1 MATNNT
7 TIDQFLQP
15 VETNASSI
23 LDLKE
28 LLEKEMTR
36 PLLTALLMAFAYSII
51 FLVCL
56 VGNLIVCVMILK
68 SKRTTSA
75 TDYFIF
81 NLAICDLLVGIFCI
95 PFTLVSH
102 VFPVLSL
109 GPFACKFIPLAQGVA
124 VGASVFTLMAIAYDR
139 YRLVIHP
146 SNSKA
151 PVKYW
156 ASILAGVWVSAVSVM
171 VPQAIVR
178 EEISHLLP
186 GGHIKVCQEFWP
198 SYTQQQAYSAAL
210 LACCYLG
217 PLVISACL
225 YLMVAVT
232 LRRRKSTNNTMHAS
246 QRFNKVTKMLVIVI
260 VLFTLSWIPLYA
272 CWMVEDFGELTP
284 PQKIILHDYVY
295 PFAHWLAFSNS
306 CVNPL
311 LYGYFNKSLRKRFR
325 DSLVRRS
332 DNEITG
338 GNISLK
344 IKANVNR
351 KAILKY
357 RRNSNKPLDR

>member
-1 MATNNT
+1 M
-7 TIDQFLQP
+7 DLFLQST
-15 VETNASSI
+15 ETNTSLLR
-23 LDLKE
+23 LDLRK
-28 LLEKEMTR
+28 LLQKEMMK
-36 PLLTALLMAFAYSII
+36 PLWTVLLMGFAYSII

-56 VGNLIVCVMILK
+56 VGNMIVCVMIVK
-68 SKRTTSA
+68 SKRTSSA

-81 NLAICDLLVGIFCI
+81 NLAVCDLLVGIFCI
-95 PFTLVSH
+95 PFTFVKH

-146 SNSKA
+146 SKNKA

-156 ASILAGVWVSAVSVM
+156 SCILSGVWVSAISIM
-171 VPQAIVR
+171 VPQAVVR
-178 EEISHLLP
+178 AEIIHNMLPAP
-186 GGHIKVCQEFWP
+186 GGDIKVCQEFWP

-225 YLMVAVT
+225 YLMVAIT
-232 LRRRKSTNNTMHAS
+232 LRRRRGTNNTMHAS

-260 VLFTLSWIPLYA
+260 VLFTLSWIPLYT
-272 CWMVEDFGELTP
+272 CWMVEDFGGLTP
-284 PQKIILHDYVY
+284 QEKLTLHDYVY

-338 GNISLK
+338 GNLSLK

-357 RRNSNKPLDR
+357 RRKSNKLNK

>member
-1 MATNNT
+1 M
-7 TIDQFLQP
+7 
-15 VETNASSI
+15 
-23 LDLKE
+23 
-28 LLEKEMTR
+28 
-36 PLLTALLMAFAYSII
+36 ALLRQLMDTQGIMQTDRHRVVYLGQSTISGAIRLQVYSAGSGSRCGGICFHSDGHCI
-51 FLVCL
+51 RQQALSNPEVTPTKVCF
-56 VGNLIVCVMILK
+56 
-68 SKRTTSA
+68 SA
-75 TDYFIF
+75 ESISMTK
-81 NLAICDLLVGIFCI
+81 
-95 PFTLVSH
+95 VSH
-102 VFPVLSL
+102 TILLGSPIRRRQKVWREVLSL

-146 SNSKA
+146 SQNKA

-156 ASILAGVWVSAVSVM
+156 SCILAGVWVSAISIM
-171 VPQAIVR
+171 VPQAVVR
-178 EEISHLLP
+178 EEISHMLP
-186 GGHIKVCQEFWP
+186 GGDIKVCLEFWP
-198 SYTQQQAYSAAL
+198 SYTQRQAYSAAL

-232 LRRRKSTNNTMHAS
+232 LRRRKITNNTMHAS

-260 VLFTLSWIPLYA
+260 VLFTLSWIPLYT
-272 CWMVEDFGELTP
+272 CWMVEDFGKLTGS
-284 PQKIILHDYVY
+284 KKLILHDYVY

-325 DSLVRRS
+325 DSLVRKS

-344 IKANVNR
+344 IKASVNR

-357 RRNSNKPLDR
+357 RRNSNK